1 MAEAWI
7 IEKGQR
13 FRDVQ
18 LRLWGNKA
26 RIWVVEAVFVGADGL
41 EHARL
46 SCADEPSLCKT
57 LSTSV
62 LRDKRRF
69 EPAEDSS

>member
-1 MAEAWI
+1 MAEAPI
-7 IEKGQR
+7 IKKGQR
-13 FRDVQ
+13 FRDIQ
-18 LRLWGNKA
+18 LRLWGNQA

-46 SCADEPSLCKT
+46 SCADEPSLRKT

-62 LRDKRRF
+62 LKDKRRF
-69 EPAEDSS
+69 EPAEGAS